1 MKSAA
6 FRMSSEFKFAIKN
19 LQNVVTGQRI
29 FHFSRR
35 KIDILALKGF
45 LDKKIVN
52 PNYEM
57 SKKGI

>member
-1 MKSAA
+1 
-6 FRMSSEFKFAIKN
+6 MSSEFKFAIKN

>member
-1 MKSAA
+1 MW
-6 FRMSSEFKFAIKN
+6 SEFKFAIKN

-29 FHFSRR
+29 FQFSRR
-35 KIDILALKGF
+35 KIYMLALKGF